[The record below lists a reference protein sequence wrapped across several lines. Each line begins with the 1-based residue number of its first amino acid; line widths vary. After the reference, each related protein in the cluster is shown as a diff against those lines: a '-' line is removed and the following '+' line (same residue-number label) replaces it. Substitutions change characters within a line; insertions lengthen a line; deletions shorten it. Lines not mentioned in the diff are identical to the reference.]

1 VKIIKRNTFF
11 FDIRNLWRVNQAM
24 KAKSRIEQKREE
36 KADKREVK
44 V

>member
-1 VKIIKRNTFF
+1 LTFEIYGEGPEIF
-11 FDIRNLWRVNQAM
+11 AQVQINQAM